1 MFKKYIF
8 IFLLFIQL
16 HCRIIIPFKYISEKN
31 TGIQNPKEIMTSY
44 MSQKIYINIELGT
57 PKQEIQ
63 IPIKFNENILYI
75 VNYAS
80 SKSNSITSK
89 VFDDSKSTTF
99 KILSEDMEYDYEFD
113 FNIFQNSSDIFYF
126 LEDIKDNKYNNNI
139 ELIFRHAFEGK
150 VDLLGG
156 FGLQIY
162 PSKDVDMNMI
172 CPLKTLKEKKINNNV
187 LWSIYYSKE
196 GNNMNDEGFLLLGE
210 YPHNVDYSLGYYD
223 TFEFDKN
230 NYRTL
235 YDHSSQK
242 SMNYEIQMT
251 EIYFYNKES
260 KKDKTS
266 QKYFNDLYIDDFLKD
281 IVIPQVSVY
290 YVTKFDYNFGGILI
304 PEYYNTYLEEQVFNS
319 YISAGNCFKEKSQT
333 EYSPYFFYCKN
344 EKSVIKKIK
353 AKIPTIIFYQD
364 HLKYNFTINVNDL
377 IYEKD
382 DYIYFLIFYTTS
394 QKNKWTLGRPFL
406 KKYPFIFDPDSKNI
420 GFYSSFLLT
429 GIKYKTV
436 IIIIIIFSVVFIIIG
451 LLVGR
456 KKYKI
461 NKIKK
466 QEALEMTHNNFHS
479 DYKSIEMNNNN
490 LINQNKLYEE

>member
-1 MFKKYIF
+1 MQAIVLKKNHKQNIVPISF
-8 IFLLFIQL
+8 I
-16 HCRIIIPFKYISEKN
+16 S
-31 TGIQNPKEIMTSY
+31 
-44 MSQKIYINIELGT
+44 
-57 PKQEIQ
+57 
-63 IPIKFNENILYI
+63 
-75 VNYAS
+75 
-80 SKSNSITSK
+80 
-89 VFDDSKSTTF
+89 
-99 KILSEDMEYDYEFD
+99 
-113 FNIFQNSSDIFYF
+113 
-126 LEDIKDNKYNNNI
+126 YNNLN
-139 ELIFRHAFEGK
+139 
-150 VDLLGG
+150 
-156 FGLQIY
+156 
-162 PSKDVDMNMI
+162 
-172 CPLKTLKEKKINNNV
+172 
-187 LWSIYYSKE
+187 
-196 GNNMNDEGFLLLGE
+196 
-210 YPHNVDYSLGYYD
+210 
-223 TFEFDKN
+223 
-230 NYRTL
+230 
-235 YDHSSQK
+235 
-242 SMNYEIQMT
+242 
-251 EIYFYNKES
+251 FY
-260 KKDKTS
+260 
-266 QKYFNDLYIDDFLKD
+266 
-281 IVIPQVSVY
+281 
-290 YVTKFDYNFGGILI
+290 
-304 PEYYNTYLEEQVFNS
+304 
-319 YISAGNCFKEKSQT
+319 
-333 EYSPYFFYCKN
+333 YCKN

-436 IIIIIIFSVVFIIIG
+436 IIVIIIFSVVFIIIG